1 MPDDPTLPPE
11 HQTAGRLVGRAEA
24 LSRFEGLD
32 AALWSAADRLFPVR
46 LTRSW
51 AERVRRADDALGRQ
65 VFPHPAELAAAPG
78 DVPDPVGEAGLRPRP
93 FLVQKHADRVLL
105 LVTRHCHLYCR
116 YCFRRDQHDGRDPS
130 ESELDEALDWA
141 RQSGARELILS
152 GGDPLT
158 LPDSRLFAIL
168 DAARPALPVVRI
180 HSRAPITA
188 PDRVTPALVAGLRA
202 RAPVWMLVHCN
213 HPDELSPPVLEA
225 LGRMVDAGLP
235 VLNQAVLLRG
245 VNDDVDVLVALS
257 DALLRARVFPYYLH
271 HTDPV
276 PGNAAFRVDLE
287 AGLRIYE
294 ALRGRLSGIGLPR
307 YVIDP
312 PDGSGKQDVA
322 DWVRGG
328 RFG

>member
-1 MPDDPTLPPE
+1 MSDDPTPPPE
-11 HQTAGRLVGRAEA
+11 GLSAGRLLGRREA
-24 LSRFEGLD
+24 LARFEGLD
-32 AALWSAADRLFPVR
+32 SALWSAADRLFPVR

-65 VFPHPAELAAAPG
+65 VFPDPAELVASAG

-130 ESELDEALDWA
+130 EAELAEALDWA

-213 HPDELSPPVLEA
+213 HPDELSPPVLDA

-276 PGNAAFRVDLE
+276 PGNAAFRVSLE
-287 AGLRIYE
+287 EGLRLYE
-294 ALRGRLSGIGLPR
+294 GLRGRLSGIGLPR

-312 PDGSGKQDVA
+312 PDGSGKQNVA